1 MASLSEK
8 ITKPSSTEILEML
21 AARRAIQFILE
32 FGFEPSLFEGD
43 SEVIIK
49 TLVDGNFSLAS
60 IGHIVKNVM
69 SISGLLQTK
78 SFSYIRRQGNTVAH
92 ALAQRVRLS
101 FPLLAWMEDVP
112 LDIYHFESTDLLV
125 NQ

>member
-1 MASLSEK
+1 
-8 ITKPSSTEILEML
+8 ML
-21 AARRAIQFILE
+21 AARRAVQFILE

-43 SEVIIK
+43 SEVIIQ

-101 FPLLAWMEDVP
+101 FSLLAWMEDVP
-112 LDIYHFESTDLLV
+112 LDIYHFVSTDFLV